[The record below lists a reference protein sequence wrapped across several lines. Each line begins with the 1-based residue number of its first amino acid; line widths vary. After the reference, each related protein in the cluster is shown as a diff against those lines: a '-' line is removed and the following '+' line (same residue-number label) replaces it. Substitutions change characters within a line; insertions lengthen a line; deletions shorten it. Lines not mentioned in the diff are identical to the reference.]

1 MIENKDFN
9 TGRYSIAFYKTT
21 GKNNDKKF
29 VKPKR
34 IVDKDIVPE
43 DSILK
48 VVELLQINENPDEYV
63 LMQDEDDIY
72 FV

>member
-1 MIENKDFN
+1 MIENQDFN
-9 TGRYSIAFYKTT
+9 IRRYSVAFYKTIS
-21 GKNNDKKF
+21 KNNDKKF

-43 DSILK
+43 DSIVK

-63 LMQDEDDIY
+63 LMQDEDNIY